1 MGSIQ
6 EGGTRTSSNFR
17 ESMTSEIMLA
27 ISDPGK
33 FRLDV
38 KDQAGAVVLVG
49 NGQTRWT
56 YMHKKK
62 EYTEEAEP
70 LLSG

>member
-1 MGSIQ
+1 
-6 EGGTRTSSNFR
+6 
-17 ESMTSEIMLA
+17 MTSEIMLA